1 MREAMLT
8 APDYRDLMCQDGIH
22 PNEEGYKYM
31 SEVWIETLPMVK
43 KEF

>member
-1 MREAMLT
+1 MLS
-8 APDYRDLMCQDGIH
+8 APDYRDLMCLDGIH

-31 SEVWIETLPMVK
+31 ATIWEQELPKIK